1 MASVTCGYE
10 IKIMKAKALQPGDT
24 IGIIAPAS
32 APQIHTKITK
42 SVRYFERLG
51 FNVELGRHVMKP
63 RGYLAAK
70 DSQRLD
76 DLHSMFRNKSVRAIF
91 FIRGGYGTIRLLPE
105 IDYELIRRNPKIIV
119 GYSDATALFN
129 AVYKR
134 TGLESMFFGPMA
146 GVDIWKNF
154 DPFAEECM
162 WKALTSKKPLG
173 KLPTESGEIQ
183 SLRRKKFVP
192 VTGKMIGG
200 NLTVFS
206 SIMGTPFVPELKEK
220 ILFFE
225 DIGEKPYRVDR
236 YLAQLRAAGVLGSA
250 KGIMLGQ
257 FCDCE
262 PSKDNLS
269 LTVEEV
275 FRDYFDKLDIP
286 VLLNL
291 PSGHIPRQWTLPMG
305 ATYRMNGRSIS
316 VVESVLE

>member
-1 MASVTCGYE
+1 L
-10 IKIMKAKALQPGDT
+10 KAKALQPGDT

-32 APQIHTKITK
+32 APQIESKITK

-51 FNVELGRHVMKP
+51 FHVELGRHLYKP

-76 DLHSMFRNKSVRAIF
+76 DLHVMFHNKSVRAIF

-105 IDYELIRRNPKIIV
+105 IDYELIKRNPKIIV

-129 AVYKR
+129 AIYKR
-134 TGLESMFFGPMA
+134 TGLQSMFFGPMA

-173 KLPTESGEIQ
+173 KLPTERGEII
-183 SLRRKKFVP
+183 SLRRKKFSP
-192 VTGKMIGG
+192 ITGKMIGG

-206 SIMGTPFVPELKEK
+206 SIMGTPFVPDLKEK

-225 DIGEKPYRVDR
+225 DIGEKPYRIDR
-236 YLAQLRAAGVLGSA
+236 YLAQLRAAGVLDSIKA
-250 KGIMLGQ
+250 IMLGQ
-257 FCDCE
+257 FCDCDPE
-262 PSKDNLS
+262 NGKPSFTLD
-269 LTVEEV
+269 EI
-275 FRDYFDKLDIP
+275 FHDYFDKLNIP
-286 VLLNL
+286 VLMNL

-305 ATYRMNGRSIS
+305 ATYKIDGKTIS
-316 VVESVLE
+316 VTDSVLE